1 MRSFWS
7 LSTNDHFHPA
17 YYTIYM
23 HKWMGSSEN
32 GNGTTIHR
40 HTYEKTPINNV
51 LVLNKEGTT

>member
-17 YYTIYM
+17 YYTLYM

-32 GNGTTIHR
+32 SKSAVKWICQW
-40 HTYEKTPINNV
+40 NNDPP
-51 LVLNKEGTT
+51 LYI